1 MSDLFQIDPSTQGIK
16 NVHLKCGSNSMFVQ
30 LETEKDFTGVMY
42 TKGSFYD
49 QAEPCFVKPKRQRG
63 SNSLIMR
70 FPFEECHTQQDGDV
84 FTNTVIVQH
93 DPELVTP
100 GDAAFSLLC
109 DFRTPRSLNVEAHY
123 DARAR

>member
-1 MSDLFQIDPSTQGIK
+1 
-16 NVHLKCGSNSMFVQ
+16 MFVQ

-49 QAEPCFVKPKRQRG
+49 QAEPCFVKPKWQRG
-63 SNSLIMR
+63 TRSLVLR
-70 FPFEECHTQQDGDV
+70 FPFHECHTQQDGDV

-93 DPELVTP
+93 DAELVTP

-109 DFRTPRSLNVEAHY
+109 DFRQPRSLNVEAHY
-123 DARAR
+123 DAHAR